1 MPQEERYSGKA
12 VGAWRARLG
21 SSSVGGLE
29 HMSSQPS
36 AATGTG
42 VVSIGKLG
50 SDRALNRVSQW
61 ASEGP

>member
-1 MPQEERYSGKA
+1 M
-12 VGAWRARLG
+12 
-21 SSSVGGLE
+21 GGLE

-36 AATGTG
+36 AAMGTG

-61 ASEGP
+61 VSEGP